1 MLSREKSNL
10 TAIGKTESFQTAFEK
25 LTVNN
30 TLSYSEKSYMLA
42 TAILFLRHYEKD
54 NKYNTY
60 ADIAYYIIL
69 KYSNKYQDY
78 TPLYDFSVNFG
89 FFPIVQSLI
98 NEELYSEEKLV
109 DYIVSLRIAEFKNSN
124 DYIETLEQNLQSSKF
139 LEDETNEKAY
149 LAPTSFGK
157 SSIIVD
163 YIRKNADQTSK
174 IVIVVPT
181 KSLLMQTYRMIRNAN
196 LSRRLIIHDEMY
208 NDEPSFI
215 AIFTQERALRLI
227 TRKRIVFDVLIVDE
241 AHNLLRNDS
250 GNRQILLSRLI
261 ARNLKSNPNQKII
274 YLSPLVDEV
283 SNLRVSENQ
292 NISSHKIHFN
302 IKEPEIFELT
312 IANKKY
318 QYNRFVNQFYLLESS
333 VPNKYNYILNNSQ
346 RKNFIYENSP
356 RTIEAEANALS
367 NHLSLIE
374 NDSDLNNLLNVL
386 KQEVHEE
393 FYGIKYLKNGIIYL
407 HGKLPDIIKEYLES
421 KFKEIKSIRFLV
433 ANSVILEGINLPI
446 DSLFI
451 LNTFRL
457 DGKELINLIGR
468 INRLNEIFN
477 SDNFDLNRLLPKVH
491 FINNKDYADGHNKKI
506 RLLRSR
512 IFEDKIENPTLEGFD
527 NSKLSNE
534 QKLSVEKILENES
547 ILLEDQ
553 NTEEGKLKQYLIESG
568 IIDYYTNIDAFL
580 ESFIRNKEL
589 VNNGEFNGWDS
600 LNTIEKVHAIFLN
613 SQQIS
618 DYEFNRLQNEPARNY
633 YQNYISNLRRDS
645 FNQRVVS
652 HVNYFKEMARNA
664 DPQRRF
670 LYVGQTYGEITYDNS
685 TDSSF
690 KNYVNLE
697 IKTSEEIAN
706 LAIVKLKM
714 EDDFISFKLNRFIV
728 MLFDFDLISKD
739 EYNIFIYGT
748 TDQKKIELTRSGL
761 TISLIGKLESD
772 DQLKNIEFDSFSN
785 LVANEEFKRYLL
797 TINDLNRYEMNKY
810 IQ

>member
-1 MLSREKSNL
+1 MLRREKTNL
-10 TAIGKTESFQTAFEK
+10 TAIGKTESFQTVFEK

-30 TLSYSEKSYMLA
+30 TLSYSEKSFLLA

-54 NKYNTY
+54 NKYKTY

-69 KYSNKYQDY
+69 KYSTKYQDY
-78 TPLYDFSVNFG
+78 VPLYDFSVNFG
-89 FFPIVQSLI
+89 FFPIVQSLL
-98 NEELYSEEKLV
+98 NEQLYSEEKLV
-109 DYIVSLRIAEFKNSN
+109 DYIVGLRLGEFKNSS

-163 YIRKNADQTSK
+163 YIRRNAAQTSK

-196 LSRRLIIHDEMY
+196 MGRRIIIHDEMY
-208 NDEPSFI
+208 NNEASFI
-215 AIFTQERALRLI
+215 AIFTQERTLRLI
-227 TRKRIVFDVLIVDE
+227 NRKGTVFDVLIIDE
-241 AHNLLRNDS
+241 AHNLLKHDS

-261 ARNLKSNPNQKII
+261 ARNLKRNSNQKII
-274 YLSPLVDEV
+274 YLSPLIDEV
-283 SNLRVSENQ
+283 SNLRVSKDQ
-292 NISSHKIHFN
+292 NINPHKIHFN

-312 IANKKY
+312 IANNKY

-333 VPNKYNYILNNSQ
+333 VPNKYNYILNNAQ
-346 RKNFIYENSP
+346 IKNFIYENSP
-356 RTIEAEANALS
+356 RTIEAEAKTLS
-367 NHLSLIE
+367 SHLSLIE
-374 NDSDLNNLLNVL
+374 NDSELNNLLSVL
-386 KQEVHEE
+386 KQEVHED

-451 LNTFRL
+451 LNTYRL

-477 SDNFDLNRLLPKVH
+477 SDNFDLNKLLPKVH
-491 FINNKDYADGHNKKI
+491 FINNQDYADGHNKKI

-527 NSKLSNE
+527 KSKLSNE

-553 NTEEGKLKQYLIESG
+553 NSEEGKLKQYLIESG
-568 IIDYYTNIDAFL
+568 IIDFYTNIDAFIS
-580 ESFIRNKEL
+580 SFIQNREL
-589 VNNGEFNGWDS
+589 VSNGEFNDWDS
-600 LNTIEKVHAIFLN
+600 LNTIEKVHAIFLEY
-613 SQQIS
+613 QEIS
-618 DYEFNRLQNEPARNY
+618 DYEFSRLKNEPARNY
-633 YQNYISNLRRDS
+633 YQNYVSNSRRDS

-652 HVNYFKEMARNA
+652 HASYFKEIAQNIEL
-664 DPQRRF
+664 QRRL
-670 LYVGQTYGEITYDNS
+670 LYVGQTYGEVTYENK
-685 TDSSF
+685 TDSAF
-690 KNYVNLE
+690 KNYVNLG
-697 IKTSEEIAN
+697 IKTNEEIVN

-714 EDDFISFKLNRFIV
+714 EDDFISFKLNKFVV
-728 MLFDFDLISKD
+728 MLFDFDLISQD
-739 EYNIFIYGT
+739 EYHSFIYGT

-761 TISLIGKLESD
+761 TISLISKLESD
-772 DQLKNIEFDSFSN
+772 DQLRNIEFDSFNN
-785 LVANEEFKRYLL
+785 LVANAAFRTYLL

-810 IQ
+810 IL

>member
-1 MLSREKSNL
+1 MLSREKTNL
-10 TAIGKTESFQTAFEK
+10 TLIGKTESFQKVFEK

-54 NKYNTY
+54 NKYKTY

-69 KYSNKYQDY
+69 KYSTKYLDY
-78 TPLYDFSVNFG
+78 VPLYDFSVNFG
-89 FFPIVQSLI
+89 FFPIVQSLL
-98 NEELYSEEKLV
+98 NEQLYSEEKLV
-109 DYIVSLRIAEFKNSN
+109 DYIIGLRLAEFKKSS
-124 DYIETLEQNLQSSKF
+124 DYVETLEQNLQSSRF

-163 YIRKNADQTSK
+163 YIRRNTAQTSK

-181 KSLLMQTYRMIRNAN
+181 KSLLMQTYRMIRNEN
-196 LSRRLIIHDEMY
+196 LGRRIIIHDEMY
-208 NDEPSFI
+208 NNEQSFI
-215 AIFTQERALRLI
+215 AIFTQERTLRLI
-227 TRKRIVFDVLIVDE
+227 NRKGIVFDALIIDE
-241 AHNLLRNDS
+241 AHNLLKHDS

-261 ARNLKSNPNQKII
+261 ARNLKSNPSQKII
-274 YLSPLVDEV
+274 YLSPLIDEV
-283 SNLRVSENQ
+283 SNLRVSKDQ
-292 NISSHKIHFN
+292 NIKSHKIHFN

-312 IANKKY
+312 IANNKY

-333 VPNKYNYILNNSQ
+333 VPNKYNYILNNAQ

-356 RTIEAEANALS
+356 RTIEVEAKALS
-367 NHLSLIE
+367 SHLSLIE
-374 NDSDLNNLLNVL
+374 NDSDLNNLLIVL
-386 KQEVHEE
+386 KQEVHED

-421 KFKEIKSIRFLV
+421 KFKEIISIRFLV

-451 LNTFRL
+451 LNTYRL

-477 SDNFDLNRLLPKVH
+477 SDNFDLNKLLPKVH
-491 FINNKDYADGHNKKI
+491 FINNKDYVDGHNGKI

-512 IFEDKIENPTLEGFD
+512 IFEDMIENPTLDGFD
-527 NSKLSNE
+527 NSKLSEE

-568 IIDYYTNIDAFL
+568 IIDYYTNINAFL
-580 ESFIRNKEL
+580 PSFIQNKEL
-589 VNNGEFNGWDS
+589 VINGEFNDWDS
-600 LNTIEKVHAIFLN
+600 LNTIEKVHALFLN
-613 SQQIS
+613 SQEIS
-618 DYEFNRLQNEPARNY
+618 DYEFSRLKNEPARNY
-633 YQNYISNLRRDS
+633 YHNYISNSRRDS

-652 HVNYFKEMARNA
+652 HVSYFKEIAQNVEF
-664 DPQRRF
+664 QRRL
-670 LYVGQTYGEITYDNS
+670 LYVGQTYGEVTYENNTNS
-685 TDSSF
+685 AF
-690 KNYVNLE
+690 KNYVNLG
-697 IKTSEEIAN
+697 IKTNEEIVN

-714 EDDFISFKLNRFIV
+714 EDDFISFKLNKFIV
-728 MLFDFDLISKD
+728 MLFDFDLISQA
-739 EYNIFIYGT
+739 EYHSFIYGT

-772 DQLKNIEFDSFSN
+772 DQLKNIEFDSFNN
-785 LVANEEFKRYLL
+785 LVANEAFRVYLL

-810 IQ
+810 IL

>member
-1 MLSREKSNL
+1 MLTSEKTNL
-10 TAIGKTESFQTAFEK
+10 TAIGKTESFQTVFEK

-30 TLSYSEKSYMLA
+30 TLSYYEKSYILA
-42 TAILFLRHYEKD
+42 TAILFIRHYEKD
-54 NKYNTY
+54 NKYKTY

-69 KYSNKYQDY
+69 KYSNKYEDY
-78 TPLYDFSVNFG
+78 IPLYDFSVNFG
-89 FFPIVQSLI
+89 FFPIVQSLLK
-98 NEELYSEEKLV
+98 EELYSEKKLV
-109 DYIVSLRIAEFKNSN
+109 DFIVSLRIEEFRNPN
-124 DYIETLEQNLQSSKF
+124 DYVETLEQNLQSSKF
-139 LEDETNEKAY
+139 LEDITNEKAY

-163 YIRKNADQTSK
+163 YIKKNVGQTSK

-196 LSRRLIIHDEMY
+196 LARRIIIHDEMY
-208 NDEPSFI
+208 NDESSFI

-227 TRKRIVFDVLIVDE
+227 NRKNIVFDALIVDE
-241 AHNLLRNDS
+241 AHNLLKRDT

-261 ARNLKSNPNQKII
+261 ARNLKNNPNQKIV

-292 NISSHKIHFN
+292 NIKSHKIHFN

-312 IANKKY
+312 IANNKY

-356 RTIEAEANALS
+356 KTIEKEAKALS

-374 NDSDLNNLLNVL
+374 NDSAIKNLLNVL
-386 KQEVHEE
+386 RQEVHED

-421 KFKEIKSIRFLV
+421 KFKEIESIKFLV

-451 LNTFRL
+451 LNTSRL
-457 DGKELINLIGR
+457 NGKELINLIGR

-477 SDNFDLNRLLPKVH
+477 SDDFDLNKLLPKVH
-491 FINNKDYADGHNKKI
+491 FINNKDYTDGHNTKI

-534 QKLSVEKILENES
+534 KKLSIEKILENELL
-547 ILLEDQ
+547 LLEDQ
-553 NTEEGKLKQYLIESG
+553 NTDEDKLKQYLIESG
-568 IIDYYTNIDAFL
+568 IIDYYTNVDSFL
-580 ESFIRNKEL
+580 SSFIQNKEL
-589 VNNGEFNGWDS
+589 VDNGEFNDWNS

-613 SQQIS
+613 SQEIS
-618 DYEFNRLQNEPARNY
+618 DYEFNRLKNEQARNY
-633 YQNYISNLRRDS
+633 YANYISNSRKDS

-652 HVNYFKEMARNA
+652 HVSYFMELARSF
-664 DPQRRF
+664 DLQRRL
-670 LYVGQTYGEITYDNS
+670 LYVGKTYGEITYDYN
-685 TDSSF
+685 TDSSHG
-690 KNYVNLE
+690 NYVNLG
-697 IKTSEEIAN
+697 IKTTEEIVN

-728 MLFDFDLISKD
+728 MLFDFALISQD
-739 EYNIFIYGT
+739 EYNSFIYGT
-748 TDQKKIELTRSGL
+748 TDQKKIELTKSGL

-772 DQLKNIEFDSFSN
+772 DQLKNIEFDSFNN

-810 IQ
+810 IL